1 MRRRTFADVY
11 SNKWCSHVQ
20 HVCRSAYG
28 STARRKKPLAS
39 PTSLTLNDFISW
51 EEGSKS
57 IELNCACTVQTPV
70 YSALVYSI
78 LEVYLCLLYGA
89 DTAEFALSLLASPLM
104 SEHCLWRTKDTT
116 KKDCSATFTQQAAVT
131 CQFRR
136 ATAQKFLTPLINKDS
151 GKDNAFKL

>member
-1 MRRRTFADVY
+1 M
-11 SNKWCSHVQ
+11 
-20 HVCRSAYG
+20 CRSAYG
-28 STARRKKPLAS
+28 STARIKKPLAS
-39 PTSLTLNDFISW
+39 PTSLTLNDFM
-51 EEGSKS
+51 GGRLKDNRT
-57 IELNCACTVQTPV
+57 ELCTVQTPV

-136 ATAQKFLTPLINKDS
+136 ASIAYDFASLIGHIGGTLGLFIGFSFLSLWDGMEDFSNFVK
-151 GKDNAFKL
+151 KKY

>member
-1 MRRRTFADVY
+1 MGGTLKDNRT
-11 SNKWCSHVQ
+11 
-20 HVCRSAYG
+20 
-28 STARRKKPLAS
+28 
-39 PTSLTLNDFISW
+39 
-51 EEGSKS
+51 
-57 IELNCACTVQTPV
+57 ELCTVQTPV

-89 DTAEFALSLLASPLM
+89 DAAEFALSLLASPLM

-136 ATAQKFLTPLINKDS
+136 ASIAYDFASLIGHIALAELWVFLLASPSSHFGTAWKTFRIL
-151 GKDNAFKL
+151 